1 MIVVRPCPTESWS
14 SAAISARFTAR
25 SRSARSAR
33 KRSRSALAPACA
45 ARQFATLRASIA
57 TMTVSRTATTW
68 LSHSSIR
75 TSGGATRTALAVAIR
90 KAAPI
95 TARCCHSGSR
105 LTALPSAT
113 STGKRK
119 KLLSPSAEATT
130 YTAHS
135 ARKTASAY
143 LRRAVRSAVD
153 PMTAT
158 MRIAKPILVG
168 AIPATRSPSPTRPV
182 STALP
187 IMPPW

>member
-1 MIVVRPCPTESWS
+1 MIVVKPCPTESCS
-14 SAAISARFTAR
+14 SAAIPARFTAR
-25 SRSARSAR
+25 SRSARSTR

-45 ARQFATLRASIA
+45 ARQFATLRAIIA
-57 TMTVSRTATTW
+57 AMTVSRTATTW

-75 TSGGATRTALAVAIR
+75 TPGGATRTALAVAMR
-90 KAAPI
+90 QAAPI

-113 STGKRK
+113 STGTRK
-119 KLLSPSAEATT
+119 KLLSPSAEAAT

-135 ARKTASAY
+135 VRKTTSGY
-143 LRRAVRSAVD
+143 LRRAARSAVD
-153 PMTAT
+153 PMAAR

-168 AIPATRSPSPTRPV
+168 AIPATRPPSPTRPV